1 MTSADATDINRSQ
14 MSRCT
19 ASHLSD
25 LKKYPVAVSTNG
37 MTNMDI
43 VGSKPEIP
51 AVGIDSPE
59 SVALPKTIPKCPA
72 RQAKNAGRT
81 AVVEGVA
88 VAVVPSARG
97 TST

>member
-1 MTSADATDINRSQ
+1 
-14 MSRCT
+14 MSKCT
-19 ASHLSD
+19 ASDLSD

-37 MTNMDI
+37 MATMATI
-43 VGSKPEIP
+43 GRFKPEIP
-51 AVGIDSPE
+51 DVGIDSPE